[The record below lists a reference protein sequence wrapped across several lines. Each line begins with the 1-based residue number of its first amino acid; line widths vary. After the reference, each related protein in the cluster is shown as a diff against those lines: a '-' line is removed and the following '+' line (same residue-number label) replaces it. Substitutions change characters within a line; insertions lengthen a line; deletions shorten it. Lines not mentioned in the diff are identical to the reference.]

1 MEKNTVRHTV
11 TFVHV
16 DGPDVLVARAGL
28 NARRGVWAHGHV
40 IQDANVHLQKCPRR
54 TERHGGHAASLWHAF
69 RRVEGRS
76 TRAEQRAG
84 VKRLVS
90 SRELKKRVS
99 SFDKVQKFR
108 PLRAE
113 LVIFHLSHAPA
124 HHTHSARLAELMR
137 SHPHDMTRAA
147 HPSASLFSTWNA
159 ISLLKSSAL

>member
-1 MEKNTVRHTV
+1 MRSEPVRNPVCTTLFFNTG
-11 TFVHV
+11 F
-16 DGPDVLVARAGL
+16 
-28 NARRGVWAHGHV
+28 
-40 IQDANVHLQKCPRR
+40 
-54 TERHGGHAASLWHAF
+54 
-69 RRVEGRS
+69 
-76 TRAEQRAG
+76 
-84 VKRLVS
+84 
-90 SRELKKRVS
+90 
-99 SFDKVQKFR
+99 QKFR